1 MQVKQLLARWY
12 QGFVQARERR
22 AAREALLHL
31 DAHAL
36 KDIGIESWNSELAGQ
51 AHARRQR
58 QWLRLAAA
66 RIGAY

>member
-1 MQVKQLLARWY
+1 MKQLLAQWY
-12 QGFVQARERR
+12 RDFVQARERR
-22 AAREALLHL
+22 AAREVLMHL

-36 KDIGIESWNSELAGQ
+36 KDIGIESWNSEIAQ
-51 AHARRQR
+51 RAHAHQQR